1 MKSKKLKNKSR
12 ILVLAPHI
20 DDGEL
25 GCGGTI
31 RKMVQEGHTV
41 YYVAFS
47 AAEKSVPP
55 LFPRDILKKEV
66 KKAIDIL
73 GIQKKYLDVLDF
85 EVRCF
90 PQYRQEILESMIKI
104 KSDFNPDMV
113 FLPCKDDT
121 HQDHQTVSSEGFR
134 AFKSV
139 SILGYELPWNNR
151 ASILTSFQPLSE
163 EQLQSKIKS
172 AEVYESQRYR
182 LPNPAEV
189 LRSLAIVRGSQIGC
203 KYAEAFELIRWIMK

>member
-1 MKSKKLKNKSR
+1 MESKNKSR
-12 ILVLAPHI
+12 VLVLAPHI

-31 RKMVQEGHTV
+31 RKMVQEGHIV

-66 KKAIDIL
+66 KKATDIL
-73 GIQKKYLDVLDF
+73 GIKKEYLDVLDF

-90 PQYRQEILESMIKI
+90 PQYRQEILESMVKI
-104 KSDFNPDMV
+104 KPDFNPDIV

-121 HQDHQTVSSEGFR
+121 HQDHQTVSNEGFR

-139 SILGYELPWNNR
+139 SIFGYELPWNNR

-163 EQLQSKIKS
+163 EQLQCKIKS
-172 AEVYESQRYR
+172 AEIYKSQRYR
-182 LPNPAEV
+182 LPNPAEI
-189 LRSLAIVRGSQIGC
+189 LRSLAVVRGSQIGC
-203 KYAEAFELIRWIMK
+203 KYAEAFELIRLIMR